1 MISYP
6 FMRPAQPRDP
16 IRYPPVMQHD
26 TYVEPDIPQYPVAA
40 AAMKEGPTDARSHV
54 EQLQHTV
61 VTYIFSLL

>member
-40 AAMKEGPTDARSHV
+40 AAMEEAPTHAPSHA
-54 EQLQHTV
+54 E
-61 VTYIFSLL
+61 